1 MQLFWKK
8 KKQERKKIFG
18 KRNLTSWCDSSLS
31 MLKWHF
37 NRLSVLVWFVYR
49 LIAFPPS
56 SLALTSAGA
65 SCAAKTLA
73 RAEIFVVTRKEY
85 AHIRTK
91 GNKRK
96 VEVEV
101 EGKAEEENGLP
112 GIAPR

>member
-1 MQLFWKK
+1 MTNTGAFKETR
-8 KKQERKKIFG
+8 KQNTHVHCF
-18 KRNLTSWCDSSLS
+18 LAS
-31 MLKWHF
+31 
-37 NRLSVLVWFVYR
+37 
-49 LIAFPPS
+49 S